1 MMPILIPSQL
11 LLLVLLC
18 STSAFKVSRISTL
31 TSTIP
36 GSGMDSGGFFSFL
49 SKGGEFSVQLCSG
62 TDRQPFCCWT
72 EVLDNDDNNW
82 ELGQVDTFIGRRQL
96 GACFGFEIKDTLRLT
111 LRHRGNNAG
120 RLTWVQVAPWHRGL
134 AWHCPVD
141 VDLDHSSSHTTD
153 CVLKEQNRLI
163 NIGIQ
168 MISLLKQISLLYSF
182 TFVTQMKIRDKLR
195 SVHNQQSLLR
205 PGRWCNGASEFCNL
219 RVDQFLWPGTHN
231 AGTGQS
237 QGGTK
242 LLYIFIYISYIFYIF
257 SHNAGTGQS
266 QGGFYNFDIFP

>member
-1 MMPILIPSQL
+1 MMPKLIPSQL

-62 TDRQPFCCWT
+62 TDRQPLCCWT

-96 GACFGFEIKDTLRLT
+96 GTCFGFEIKDTLRLT

-120 RLTWVQVAPWHRGL
+120 RLTWVQVAPWHRAL

-153 CVLKEQNRLI
+153 CVLKEQTR
-163 NIGIQ
+163 
-168 MISLLKQISLLYSF
+168 
-182 TFVTQMKIRDKLR
+182 
-195 SVHNQQSLLR
+195 
-205 PGRWCNGASEFCNL
+205 
-219 RVDQFLWPGTHN
+219 
-231 AGTGQS
+231 
-237 QGGTK
+237 
-242 LLYIFIYISYIFYIF
+242 
-257 SHNAGTGQS
+257 
-266 QGGFYNFDIFP
+266 

>member
-1 MMPILIPSQL
+1 MPILIPSQL
-11 LLLVLLC
+11 LLVLVLLC

-62 TDRQPFCCWT
+62 TDRQPSCCWT

-96 GACFGFEIKDTLRLT
+96 GACFGFEIKETLRLT

-120 RLTWVQVAPWHRGL
+120 RLSWVQVAPWHRAL

-153 CVLKEQNRLI
+153 CVLKEQTRWVNTR
-163 NIGIQ
+163 IQ
-168 MISLLKQISLLYSF
+168 IISLLKQISLLCSF
-182 TFVTQMKIRDKLR
+182 TIVTQMKIT
-195 SVHNQQSLLR
+195 S
-205 PGRWCNGASEFCNL
+205 
-219 RVDQFLWPGTHN
+219 
-231 AGTGQS
+231 
-237 QGGTK
+237 
-242 LLYIFIYISYIFYIF
+242 
-257 SHNAGTGQS
+257 
-266 QGGFYNFDIFP
+266 